1 MKQIV
6 TILLAL
12 VLLCGCTDPAVQ
24 TTVPAESTV
33 PTAEPIA
40 RLEPLAPPEERG
52 SSLIDYDPNREV
64 YFLFHHSNYSI
75 YMDDSWVPYFDIFI
89 LSKKPIDLK
98 TVKVVLPI
106 ESSYSI
112 GWKREIKM
120 EGVSPHAQLED
131 VTLDEQNQFPL
142 RVFLVYKGF
151 DFEKLALLKETNQA
165 AYGEMLAELTELT
178 REFNALPKNA
188 LPEFYVYHLQIHF
201 DYNNVKYESFQ
212 EVDIKIG
219 SKVYHEKIGL
229 VDLKSTVSNFMNYDY
244 DIYGENVD
252 DGVCG
257 CTNSPT
263 LYNDGL
269 FRSMLYFIS
278 HVDVEKTVTGIRL
291 LNRNI
296 EFLGAYIRHYKADG
310 TGMEYFWN
318 GTDPLYFYPG
328 DSVTIDAVL
337 KLKYGNVL
345 DMTAKVWALLD
356 YECEYGSVSK
366 ISEAH
371 ISTNTTG
378 NFYEMCAIVFDGIDM
393 EGYYRHYYYP
403 ESPQERWREDFKEG

>member
-142 RVFLVYKGF
+142 RVFLAYKGF

-165 AYGEMLAELTELT
+165 AYGDMLGELTALT
-178 REFNALPKNA
+178 REFNALPKSA
-188 LPEFYVYHLQIHF
+188 LPEFYAYHLQIQF
-201 DYNNVKYESFQ
+201 GYENIYWESFS

-219 SKVYHEKIGL
+219 DKVYHEKFGS
-229 VDLKSTVSNFMNYDY
+229 VSLKKTLSNFMNYDF

-257 CTNSPT
+257 WTNSPT
-263 LYNDGL
+263 LYSDGL
-269 FRSMLYFIS
+269 FRTMLYFIS
-278 HVDVEKTVTGIRL
+278 YVDVEKTVTGIRL

-345 DMTAKVWALLD
+345 DMTTKVWALLD